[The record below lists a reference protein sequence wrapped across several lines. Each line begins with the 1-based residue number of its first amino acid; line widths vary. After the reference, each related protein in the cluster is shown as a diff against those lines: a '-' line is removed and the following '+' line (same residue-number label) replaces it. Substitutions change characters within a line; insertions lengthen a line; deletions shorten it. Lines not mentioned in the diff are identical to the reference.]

1 MADRRKIQEK
11 NLDQFDVKYI
21 KDDEVELMF
30 QNLAKEKRDV
40 FKALV

>member
-1 MADRRKIQEK
+1 MVDKKKTQKK

-21 KDDEVELMF
+21 NDDEVELLF
-30 QNLAKEKRDV
+30 QNLAKKKRDV